1 MDFNVLLFFFSFF
14 LWFTPIDKP
23 EEGNKFGEHIQRKL
37 SAMHFSGAIQNISVS
52 LKDANK
58 VRKRGTGKGERGK
71 ENGERRTEKRKP
83 KTRKMERESRTES
96 TAVIRMKSQ
105 NGG

>member
-23 EEGNKFGEHIQRKL
+23 EEGNKFGEYIQRKL

-58 VRKRGTGKGERGK
+58 VRKRGTGKGEQRKGNLKRGK
-71 ENGERRTEKRKP
+71 WNGSLGP
-83 KTRKMERESRTES
+83 KAQR
-96 TAVIRMKSQ
+96 
-105 NGG
+105 

>member
-1 MDFNVLLFFFSFF
+1 MDLNVLLFFFSFF

-37 SAMHFSGAIQNISVS
+37 SAMDFSGAIQNISVS

-58 VRKRGTGKGERGK
+58 VRKRGTGKGEQGK
-71 ENGERRTEKRKP
+71 ENGERRTGKGERRKGNLKRGKWNGSLGP
-83 KTRKMERESRTES
+83 KAQR
-96 TAVIRMKSQ
+96 
-105 NGG
+105 

>member
-1 MDFNVLLFFFSFF
+1 MLIKS
-14 LWFTPIDKP
+14 
-23 EEGNKFGEHIQRKL
+23 GN
-37 SAMHFSGAIQNISVS
+37 
-52 LKDANK
+52 
-58 VRKRGTGKGERGK
+58 GKRGK

-96 TAVIRMKSQ
+96 TAVIRMKIQ

>member
-1 MDFNVLLFFFSFF
+1 MDLNVLLFFFSFF

-37 SAMHFSGAIQNISVS
+37 LAMHFSGAIQNISVS

-58 VRKRGTGKGERGK
+58 VRKRGTGKGERRMGK
-71 ENGERRTEKRKP
+71 VERRKGNLKRGKWNGSLGP
-83 KTRKMERESRTES
+83 KAQR
-96 TAVIRMKSQ
+96 
-105 NGG
+105 

>member
-1 MDFNVLLFFFSFF
+1 MDLNVLLFFFSFF

-37 SAMHFSGAIQNISVS
+37 SAMHFSRAIQNISVS

-58 VRKRGTGKGERGK
+58 VRKRGTGKGEQGRRTGKGERGK
-71 ENGERRTEKRKP
+71 ENGEKET
-83 KTRKMERESRTES
+83 
-96 TAVIRMKSQ
+96 
-105 NGG
+105 

>member
-1 MDFNVLLFFFSFF
+1 
-14 LWFTPIDKP
+14 
-23 EEGNKFGEHIQRKL
+23 
-37 SAMHFSGAIQNISVS
+37 MHFSGAIQNISVS

-58 VRKRGTGKGERGK
+58 VRKRGTGKGER
-71 ENGERRTEKRKP
+71 RTEKRKP

-96 TAVIRMKSQ
+96 TAVIRLKIQ

>member
-58 VRKRGTGKGERGK
+58 VKKRGTGKGERRKGNLKRGK
-71 ENGERRTEKRKP
+71 WNGSLGP
-83 KTRKMERESRTES
+83 KAQR
-96 TAVIRMKSQ
+96 
-105 NGG
+105 

>member
-1 MDFNVLLFFFSFF
+1 MDLNVLLFFFSFF

-58 VRKRGTGKGERGK
+58 VRKRGTGKGEQGRRTGKGERGK
-71 ENGERRTEKRKP
+71 ENGEKET
-83 KTRKMERESRTES
+83 
-96 TAVIRMKSQ
+96 
-105 NGG
+105 

>member
-1 MDFNVLLFFFSFF
+1 MDLNVLLVFFSFF

-23 EEGNKFGEHIQRKL
+23 EEGNKFGEYIQRKL
-37 SAMHFSGAIQNISVS
+37 PAMHFSGAIQNISVS

-58 VRKRGTGKGERGK
+58 VRKR
-71 ENGERRTEKRKP
+71 NGERRTEKRKP

-96 TAVIRMKSQ
+96 TAVIRMKIQ

>member
-1 MDFNVLLFFFSFF
+1 MDLNVLLFFFSFF

-71 ENGERRTEKRKP
+71 ENGERRTGKGERGKENGEKE
-83 KTRKMERESRTES
+83 T
-96 TAVIRMKSQ
+96 
-105 NGG
+105 

>member
-1 MDFNVLLFFFSFF
+1 
-14 LWFTPIDKP
+14 
-23 EEGNKFGEHIQRKL
+23 
-37 SAMHFSGAIQNISVS
+37 MHFSGAIQNISVS

-58 VRKRGTGKGERGK
+58 VRGK
-71 ENGERRTEKRKP
+71 ENGESRTEKRKP

-96 TAVIRMKSQ
+96 TAVIRMKIQ

>member
-1 MDFNVLLFFFSFF
+1 MDLNVLPFFFSFF

-58 VRKRGTGKGERGK
+58 VMKRGTGKGERRTGK
-71 ENGERRTEKRKP
+71 GERRTGKGERRKGNLKRGKWNGSLGP
-83 KTRKMERESRTES
+83 KAQR
-96 TAVIRMKSQ
+96 
-105 NGG
+105 